1 MAENKFRYSHDNCP
15 VCEQNFQ
22 ADDDIVV
29 CPVCG
34 TPHHRE
40 CYKQNGACGNF
51 HKHGENFRWESSSQ
65 QEINSENDNV
75 ANENTTDSIDTP
87 FGNIQDF
94 NLAYKNLIANPLSM
108 YPPELEE
115 GVSTEDVAVFV
126 QQDATRYIQKFF
138 SIKQG
143 KKKINWAAMF
153 FAPYWFFYRKLY
165 KHGVIVMAIMLILSF
180 LSFLPPVERFES
192 VSQEYYTELESL
204 QEMDTDE
211 ETYTQTINELVAKS
225 QTIVNENKVGVGI
238 ILGQS
243 LASLVLSLYIGLN
256 ANTWYYKHTVKS
268 IREIRSGETDTDI
281 VKQRIFKAGG
291 YAFGITFLAILAEKA
306 IILGFDLI
314 LMTLGL

>member
-1 MAENKFRYSHDNCP
+1 
-15 VCEQNFQ
+15 
-22 ADDDIVV
+22 
-29 CPVCG
+29 
-34 TPHHRE
+34 
-40 CYKQNGACGNF
+40 
-51 HKHGENFRWESSSQ
+51 
-65 QEINSENDNV
+65 
-75 ANENTTDSIDTP
+75 
-87 FGNIQDF
+87 
-94 NLAYKNLIANPLSM
+94 M

-115 GVSTEDVAVFV
+115 GVSTEDVAIFV

-204 QEMDTDE
+204 QEMDADE

-256 ANTWYYKHTVKS
+256 ANTWYYKHTVKN
-268 IREIRSGETDTDI
+268 IREIRSSETDTDI
-281 VKQRIFKAGG
+281 VKQRIYKAGG